1 MVKSNRAYTLVFG
14 YLAGA
19 IVLAI
24 VAMLTNNP
32 NWKFIMDWYVSMGYM
47 VVVPSVA
54 AKEIGKIGTS
64 IAARRTG
71 RRTLKSG
78 SN

>member
-19 IVLAI
+19 IVIA
-24 VAMLTNNP
+24 VVSMLTNNP
-32 NWKFIMDWYVSMGYM
+32 NWKFILDWYVSIGYM

-64 IAARRTG
+64 IVG
-71 RRTLKSG
+71 RRTNPSTKDSG
-78 SN
+78 

>member
-19 IVLAI
+19 IVIA
-24 VAMLTNNP
+24 VVSMLTNNP
-32 NWKFIMDWYVSMGYM
+32 NWKFILDWYVSIGYM

-64 IAARRTG
+64 IVGRRTG
-71 RRTLKSG
+71 RQSPK
-78 SN
+78 